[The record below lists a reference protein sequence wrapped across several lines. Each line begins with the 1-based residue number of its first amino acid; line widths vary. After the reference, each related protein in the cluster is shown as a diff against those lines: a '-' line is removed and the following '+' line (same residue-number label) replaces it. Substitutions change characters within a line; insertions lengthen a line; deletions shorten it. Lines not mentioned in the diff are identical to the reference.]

1 MVEVNQD
8 VANNATT
15 ESVKLFDV
23 QKITCELVMNLKTL
37 LQNCTV
43 DNINIVLINYKP
55 DYTKIETK
63 IRNKKQFRNFIETY
77 GNSVVSEWTIEK
89 TFSHSWMIFYLKN
102 LVKDEKPTIK
112 QTIKPTTREEL
123 KEIIEKTIKE
133 EGYYCDLNFIDVSLI
148 KDMSSLFYNSSF
160 NGNISKWDVSNVEY
174 MDGMFCCSDFNG
186 NISDWDVSSVTNM
199 ALMFSHSKFN
209 GDISK
214 WDVSKVENMGGMF
227 VFSDFKGDISKWDI
241 SNVRNMS
248 RIFNYSL
255 LEKNPPDW
263 Y

>member
-15 ESVKLFDV
+15 EVVKLFDV

-43 DNINIVLINYKP
+43 DNINIVIINYEP
-55 DYTKIETK
+55 DYTEMRIK
-63 IRNKKQFRNFIETY
+63 IRNKKHFRNFVETY

-112 QTIKPTTREEL
+112 QTIKPTTKDEL

-133 EGYYCDLNFIDVSLI
+133 EGSNCNLNFIDVSLI

-186 NISDWDVSSVTNM
+186 NISDWNVSSVTNM

-227 VFSDFKGDISKWDI
+227 VFSDFKGDISNWDV
-241 SNVRNMS
+241 SKVRNMY
-248 RIFNYSL
+248 RMFNFSL
-255 LEKNPPDW
+255 LEKNPPEW

>member
-1 MVEVNQD
+1 MED
-8 VANNATT
+8 VVKNATT
-15 ESVKLFDV
+15 KLISG
-23 QKITCELVMNLKTL
+23 QKITGELTMKLKTL
-37 LQNCTV
+37 LHRCNV
-43 DNINIVLINYKP
+43 DNINIVLINYEP

-63 IRNKKQFRNFIETY
+63 IRNKKHFRNFIETY

-112 QTIKPTTREEL
+112 QTIKPTT
-123 KEIIEKTIKE
+123 
-133 EGYYCDLNFIDVSLI
+133 

-214 WDVSKVENMGGMF
+214 WNVSKVENMGGMF
-227 VFSDFKGDISKWDI
+227 VFSDFKGDISNWDI
-241 SNVRNMS
+241 SNVRNMN
-248 RIFNYSL
+248 RMFNYSL
-255 LEKNPPDW
+255 LENNLPEW